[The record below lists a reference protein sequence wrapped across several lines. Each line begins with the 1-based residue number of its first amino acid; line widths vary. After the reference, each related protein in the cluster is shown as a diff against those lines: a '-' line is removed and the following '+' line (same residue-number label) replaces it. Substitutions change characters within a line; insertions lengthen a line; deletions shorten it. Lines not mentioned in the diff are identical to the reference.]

1 MDTRRR
7 SGALILWI
15 TLGLL
20 GAAIT
25 WLGLVGAALLL
36 SNPGRDAGLD
46 TGADWKV
53 AAALVAVGLAVLL
66 TGIWGANR
74 IYRRR

>member
-1 MDTRRR
+1 MESRRR

-15 TLGLL
+15 TLALL
-20 GAAIT
+20 GAAIC

-36 SNPGRDAGLD
+36 SRPAEGQGTA
-46 TGADWKV
+46 TDWKV
-53 AAALVAVGLAVLL
+53 AAALLAAGLAVML

>member
-1 MDTRRR
+1 MDTGRR

-15 TLGLL
+15 TLALL

-36 SNPGRDAGLD
+36 SRPAGAQ
-46 TGADWKV
+46 GAAADWKV
-53 AAALVAVGLAVLL
+53 AGALLAAGLAVMLA
-66 TGIWGANR
+66 GIRGANR